1 MRRKCSSSG
10 RIQFT
15 LLLFLTTISCFSC
28 EDSVLRNNG
37 RVRRGTTGEKI
48 EKWASSVSGWFSGK
62 IRSQTTSSNQKV
74 TDDTTTIPTQILETS
89 PAEIEEVEEQT
100 VIASLTRL
108 TNSQESEGIIEETD
122 DDDENEPKIIAD
134 EQLLDADDKDD
145 SQIIVQSQ
153 NFDYDDFSSQKF
165 KSEMPLKLKQ
175 LQQRE
180 EETTESQEGLAS
192 QTTASFM
199 TENYKILEGTPQEV
213 NAENYDESNPPP
225 RVTVLGLGEIIGK
238 RTM

>member
-15 LLLFLTTISCFSC
+15 LLLFLTTINCFSC
-28 EDSVLRNNG
+28 EDSSVLHNNG

-62 IRSQTTSSNQKV
+62 IRSQTTSSTQKV
-74 TDDTTTIPTQILETS
+74 TDDTTTIPTEIVETT
-89 PAEIEEVEEQT
+89 PPEIEQVEEQT

-108 TNSQESEGIIEETD
+108 TNSQESEGIIEETN
-122 DDDENEPKIIAD
+122 DDENEPKIIAD
-134 EQLLDADDKDD
+134 EQLFNVDDKDD

>member
-28 EDSVLRNNG
+28 EESSVLRNNG

-62 IRSQTTSSNQKV
+62 IRSQTTSPTQKV
-74 TDDTTTIPTQILETS
+74 VDDTTTIPTQILETT
-89 PAEIEEVEEQT
+89 PPEIEEVEEQT

-108 TNSQESEGIIEETD
+108 TNSQESEGIIEETN
-122 DDDENEPKIIAD
+122 DDENEPKIIAD
-134 EQLLDADDKDD
+134 EQLLDVDDG
-145 SQIIVQSQ
+145 QIIVQSQ

-192 QTTASFM
+192 PITASFM
-199 TENYKILEGTPQEV
+199 TENYKILEGTPHEV

-225 RVTVLGLGEIIGK
+225 TVKLLGLGEIIGK